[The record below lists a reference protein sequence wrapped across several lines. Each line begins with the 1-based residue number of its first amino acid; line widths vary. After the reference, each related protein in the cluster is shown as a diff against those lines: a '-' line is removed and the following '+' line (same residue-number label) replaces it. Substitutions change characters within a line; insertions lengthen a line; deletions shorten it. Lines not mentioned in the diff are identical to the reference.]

1 MVVRFI
7 THQHS
12 LTSVSLST
20 PVLSGWTYMLSVDG
34 PAYGAALLAG
44 VSAALFCFSPHF
56 ARIGD
61 AKWAATASA
70 PTKIKV
76 SSD

>member
-1 MVVRFI
+1 
-7 THQHS
+7 
-12 LTSVSLST
+12 
-20 PVLSGWTYMLSVDG
+20 MLSVDG

-44 VSAALFCFSPHF
+44 TSAAMFCFSPHF

-61 AKWAATASA
+61 AKWAATGSSGSA
-70 PTKIKV
+70 FKSKV